1 MICSLSLLA
10 LKKISY
16 LLFKTNLLIISQTL
30 LCHFFYRT
38 HASWE
43 NKMAIAD
50 IYPTLASYQEPSE
63 NPTCGYCLTLAILLG
78 KYYSFPKE
86 KETKTE
92 KLSKT
97 FRII

>member
-1 MICSLSLLA
+1 
-10 LKKISY
+10 
-16 LLFKTNLLIISQTL
+16 
-30 LCHFFYRT
+30 
-38 HASWE
+38 
-43 NKMAIAD
+43 MAIAD

-63 NPTCGYCLTLAILLG
+63 NPPCGYCLTLAILLG